1 MCLGIPAK
9 VLELYENNGMQMGK
23 VDFGGVIKEICMA
36 YVPEVKVGDYTLIHV
51 GFALNIIDE
60 QEAMETMEL
69 LRQIEAIED
78 EIPSISE
85 TPGI

>member
-9 VLELYENNGMQMGK
+9 VLELYEANNMQMGK

-69 LRQIEAIED
+69 LKEIEALGE
-78 EIPSISE
+78 E
-85 TPGI
+85 G

>member
-9 VLELYENNGMQMGK
+9 VLELYETNSIQMGK

-69 LRQIEAIED
+69 LQQIEAMGD
-78 EIPSISE
+78 ER
-85 TPGI
+85 